1 MKTTSFM
8 FLKKSIVLALLLM
21 YNFALGYENNAKI
34 EYKVVYAKEIA
45 NFFENAP
52 KNISLNELYVIGY
65 ISQDTPVKHDI
76 SCTAYFY
83 NKDKKGLK
91 RIANLGFIG
100 NGKFFILQL
109 GSDEIYDKDLVYE
122 LKVDF
127 RK

>member
-1 MKTTSFM
+1 MKATSFM
-8 FLKKSIVLALLLM
+8 FLKKFIVLALLLVC
-21 YNFALGYENNAKI
+21 NFALGYENNAKI

-45 NFFENAP
+45 NFFGNTP
-52 KNISLNELYVIGY
+52 KNISPNELYVIGY
-65 ISQDTPVKHDI
+65 ISQDTPVKYDI

-83 NKDKKGLK
+83 NKGKKGLK

-109 GSDEIYDKDLVYE
+109 GSDKIYDKDLVYE